1 MKIFRDTASSTSS
14 AVAIGVFDGLHRGH
28 QKVLENLKEIA
39 SRHGVLS
46 SVVTF
51 DPHPAV
57 ALAPDRAP
65 TQLATIEQRLEG
77 LEALGIDQVRVL
89 TFNAALAGETAES
102 FIARVLVDEMKAS
115 HIVVGEDF
123 RFGHDRQG
131 NVAMLESL
139 SEAYGFHV
147 HPASIFGDNER
158 WSSTSVRAALSKG
171 NLDIA
176 NEILGR
182 PFVLRGTVVH
192 GDARGAELGYPTAN
206 IYSHPRQQLPAIG
219 IYAGATKT
227 EDGQWLPAAI
237 SVGKRPQFY
246 EDGQLLVEVHIPG
259 FSGDLY
265 DKVLDTAFLG
275 HLRGEMTFDGV
286 DALIA
291 QIDRDVAES
300 LNIFKSFRPE
310 TSILLR

>member
-1 MKIFRDTASSTSS
+1 MKIFREPASSAPS
-14 AVAIGVFDGLHRGH
+14 AVAVGVFDGLHRGH
-28 QKVLENLKEIA
+28 QRVLENLKEIA

-65 TQLATIEQRLEG
+65 SQLGTIEQRLKG

-102 FIARVLVDEMKAS
+102 FIARVLVDEMKATDV
-115 HIVVGEDF
+115 VVGEDF
-123 RFGHDRQG
+123 RFGHERQG
-131 NVAMLESL
+131 NVSMLEKL
-139 SEAYGFHV
+139 SESFGYRV
-147 HPASIFGDNER
+147 HPATIFGDGER

-176 NEILGR
+176 NDVLGR
-182 PFVLRGTVVH
+182 PFILRGTVVH

-227 EDGQWLPAAI
+227 QAGEWMPAAI

-259 FSGDLY
+259 FSGNLY
-265 DKVLDTAFLG
+265 DQVLDTAFISL
-275 HLRGEMTFDGV
+275 LRGEMSFDGV

-300 LNIFKSFRPE
+300 VEIFKSFRPE
-310 TSILLR
+310 SSILLM

>member
-1 MKIFRDTASSTSS
+1 MKIFRDTASSTPS

-131 NVAMLESL
+131 NVAMLEFETQNLERDGIGSDW
-139 SEAYGFHV
+139 
-147 HPASIFGDNER
+147 HP
-158 WSSTSVRAALSKG
+158 
-171 NLDIA
+171 NL
-176 NEILGR
+176 
-182 PFVLRGTVVH
+182 
-192 GDARGAELGYPTAN
+192 
-206 IYSHPRQQLPAIG
+206 
-219 IYAGATKT
+219 KT
-227 EDGQWLPAAI
+227 HQNMADRLIAAI
-237 SVGKRPQFY
+237 KT
-246 EDGQLLVEVHIPG
+246 
-259 FSGDLY
+259 DL
-265 DKVLDTAFLG
+265 G
-275 HLRGEMTFDGV
+275 W
-286 DALIA
+286 
-291 QIDRDVAES
+291 
-300 LNIFKSFRPE
+300 
-310 TSILLR
+310 